1 MREHPLVKS
10 IFGLIKFVFL
20 LGLIVLGI
28 VFMPDDF
35 VARAKDRLSGIGQFF
50 QTEAAGYWPAISHD
64 FDQNWMLRWR
74 SWVSGGNSSKKNFSR
89 LLAIGLWNN

>member
-1 MREHPLVKS
+1 M
-10 IFGLIKFVFL
+10 
-20 LGLIVLGI
+20 GLIVLGI

-64 FDQNWMLRWR
+64 FDQKLDATLAELGKWWQFFKEKFFATVGNWIMEQLNGKPR
-74 SWVSGGNSSKKNFSR
+74 
-89 LLAIGLWNN
+89 